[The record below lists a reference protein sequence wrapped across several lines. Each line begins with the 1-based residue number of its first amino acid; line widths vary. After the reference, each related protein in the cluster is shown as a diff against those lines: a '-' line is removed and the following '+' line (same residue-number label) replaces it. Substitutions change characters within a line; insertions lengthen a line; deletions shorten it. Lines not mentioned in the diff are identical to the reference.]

1 MHCPVTAPYCWCI
14 VLWCSFHRDT
24 VTSAAWLPD
33 GQRFLSA
40 GPDKLLIM
48 ADVHGRELSRCV
60 GCETLQKKHMQTG

>member
-1 MHCPVTAPYCWCI
+1 MM
-14 VLWCSFHRDT
+14 VLIPLLVLLCAMRRFHRDT

-48 ADVHGRELSRCV
+48 ADIHGKEISRLVLALCALSVC
-60 GCETLQKKHMQTG
+60 L